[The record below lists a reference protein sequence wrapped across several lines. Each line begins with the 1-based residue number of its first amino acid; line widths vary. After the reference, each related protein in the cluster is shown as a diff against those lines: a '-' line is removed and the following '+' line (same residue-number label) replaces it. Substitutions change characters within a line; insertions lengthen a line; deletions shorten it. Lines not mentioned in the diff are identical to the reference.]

1 MILKSIQKLEIRNWR
16 SRYRCRHVII
26 DKRKYNSYFYPNPND
41 QSILKYLVNFIPGT
55 RGNIKKILVLSVN
68 ISNSLRNISFHSHRH
83 PEFFVCIEQ
92 NYSRETRNEVFFNIS
107 RSFYLQKFNI
117 GMKRSKQLSIF
128 RMLQVIP
135 CSDKGVN

>member
-1 MILKSIQKLEIRNWR
+1 MILKSTQKLEIRNWR
-16 SRYRCRHVII
+16 WRYRCRHVII

-41 QSILKYLVNFIPGT
+41 QSILKYFVNFIPGT
-55 RGNIKKILVLSVN
+55 RGNNKKMLVFSVN
-68 ISNSLRNISFHSHRH
+68 ISNSLRNISFHSHCD

-135 CSDKGVN
+135 CSDKGIN